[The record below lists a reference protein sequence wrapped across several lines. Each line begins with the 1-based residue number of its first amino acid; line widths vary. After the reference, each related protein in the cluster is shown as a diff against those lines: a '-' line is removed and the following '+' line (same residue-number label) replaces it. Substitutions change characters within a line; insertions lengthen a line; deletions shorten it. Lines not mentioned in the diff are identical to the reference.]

1 MREWY
6 ESRSFLELKKA
17 LTTTTEVEVTP
28 ENTEAITAL
37 YKRTMET
44 DKNRELSLDCLS
56 TLIDLSKEVVWLSDA
71 IKAAGKEDFI
81 WSDKETFGLFLGN
94 FPGKKLPA
102 VLALTLEAKGL
113 DWYAD
118 LAIDL
123 PHRLWKSV
131 TKVLEDAKLGD
142 DCLVERI
149 EYKFSQK
156 QATADQM
163 LWVWKSKLPIET
175 KQRLITHTNL
185 FIIVSKPVIKNFIKA
200 RRQLIELISNN
211 DKFLEFLL
219 NKGDKKKVKSFL
231 EHVQTYGSRAGIDAK
246 RMQLRI
252 ADLFPNA
259 QKDLEKNAAK
269 KRKQAGPTIDQ
280 LITSPASYAEYQL
293 KLKEITDELPE
304 NKKQIQRAREFGD
317 FSENSE
323 LDAANER
330 RDYLLSRQAELTKML
345 EEVQPF
351 NFSEIKIE
359 DTIELGT
366 TVKIKAD
373 GKETTY
379 HILGCWDSD
388 PDKKIV
394 SSGADLTYKLYGKKV
409 GDKVILPN
417 GKKAEIVSVSNLDKK
432 IAKIINTVPSK

>member
-17 LTTTTEVEVTP
+17 LTTVTEVEVTP
-28 ENTEAITAL
+28 EYTEAIADL
-37 YKRTMET
+37 YRKTMET

-56 TLIDLSKEVVWLSDA
+56 TLIDLSKQVAWLAEA

-81 WSDKETFGLFLGN
+81 WSDLETFGLFLGN
-94 FPGKKLPA
+94 FPGKKLPSI
-102 VLALTLEAKGL
+102 LALTLEAKGL
-113 DWYAD
+113 EWYSD

-131 TKVLEDAKLGD
+131 SKVLADAGYTEES
-142 DCLVERI
+142 LVSRI
-149 EYKFSQK
+149 EYKFSKK

-163 LWVWKSKLPIET
+163 LWVWKSKLPLET
-175 KQRLITHTNL
+175 KERLITHTNL

-200 RRQLIELISNN
+200 RRQLVELISNN
-211 DKFLEFLL
+211 DKFLSFLL

-231 EHVQTYGSRAGIDAK
+231 EHLQTYGSRAGIDAK

-259 QKDLEKNAAK
+259 QKDLEKTAAK
-269 KRKQAGPTIDQ
+269 KRKEAGPSIDM
-280 LITSPASYAEYQL
+280 LITSPASYAEYQQ
-293 KLKEITDELPE
+293 KLKEINDELPE
-304 NKKQIQRAREFGD
+304 NKLQIQRAREFGD

-330 RDYLLSRQAELTKML
+330 RDYLLARQAELTKSL
-345 EEVQPF
+345 NDVKPF
-351 NFSEIKIE
+351 NFSEIKIGNS
-359 DTIELGT
+359 IELGT
-366 TVKIKAD
+366 SVTILAD

-379 HILGCWDSD
+379 HILGCWDSN
-388 PDKKIV
+388 PDEKIV

-417 GKKAEIVSVSNLDKK
+417 GKKAEIVSISNLDKK
-432 IAKIINTVPSK
+432 IAKIVNKVPGK

>member
-17 LTTTTEVEVTP
+17 LVTTTEVEITP
-28 ENTEAITAL
+28 ENTEAITDL
-37 YKRTMET
+37 YKKTMET

-56 TLIDLSKEVVWLSDA
+56 TLIDISKEVAWLSEA
-71 IKAAGKEDFI
+71 IKAAGKENFI
-81 WSDKETFGLFLGN
+81 WSDQDTFGLFLGN

-102 VLALTLEAKGL
+102 VLALTLETKGL
-113 DWYAD
+113 EWYAD

-131 TKVLEDAKLGD
+131 SKVLEDAKMGD

-149 EYKFSQK
+149 EFKFSKK

-163 LWVWKSKLPIET
+163 LWLWKSKLPTET
-175 KQRLITHTNL
+175 KERLITHTNL

-211 DKFLEFLL
+211 DKFLGFLL

-231 EHVQTYGSRAGIDAK
+231 EHVQTYGTRAGIDAK

-269 KRKQAGPTIDQ
+269 KRKQAGPTIDL
-280 LITSPASYAEYQL
+280 LITSPASYAEYQG
-293 KLKEITDELPE
+293 KLKEIVEELPE
-304 NKKQIQRAREFGD
+304 NKIQIQRAREFGD

-330 RDYLLSRQAELTKML
+330 RDYLLARQSELTKIL
-345 EEVQPF
+345 DEVKPF
-351 NFSEIKIE
+351 NFAEIKIE

-366 TVKIKAD
+366 TVKIVAEK
-373 GKETTY
+373 KEITY
-379 HILGCWDSD
+379 HILGCWDSN
-388 PDKKIV
+388 PDEMIV

-409 GDKVILPN
+409 GSKVILPN
-417 GKKAEIVSVSNLDKK
+417 GKKAEILSISALDKK
-432 IAKIINTVPSK
+432 IAKIVNTVPGK

>member
-6 ESRSFLELKKA
+6 ESRSFLELKNA
-17 LTTTTEVEVTP
+17 LVTTTEVEITP
-28 ENTEAITAL
+28 ENTEAIANL
-37 YKRTMET
+37 YRKTMET

-56 TLIDLSKEVVWLSDA
+56 TLIDISKKVDWLSEA

-81 WSDKETFGLFLGN
+81 WSDQETFGLFLGN

-102 VLALTLEAKGL
+102 VLALTLETKGTE
-113 DWYAD
+113 WYAD

-131 TKVLEDAKLGD
+131 SKVLEDANLGD
-142 DCLVERI
+142 DCLIERI
-149 EYKFSQK
+149 EYKFSKK

-163 LWVWKSKLPIET
+163 LWLWKSKLPAET
-175 KQRLITHTNL
+175 KERLITHTNL

-211 DKFLEFLL
+211 DKFLAFLL
-219 NKGDKKKVKSFL
+219 QKGDKKKVKSFL

-269 KRKQAGPTIDQ
+269 KRKQAGPTIDM
-280 LITSPASYAEYQL
+280 LITSPASYADYQG
-293 KLKEITDELPE
+293 KLQEVNTELPE
-304 NKKQIQRAREFGD
+304 NKIQIQRAREFGD

-330 RDYLLSRQAELTKML
+330 RDFLLARQAELTKIL
-345 EEVQPF
+345 DEVKPF
-351 NFSEIKIE
+351 DFSEIKIE

-366 TVKIKAD
+366 TVKISAD
-373 GKETTY
+373 GKEVTY
-379 HILGCWDSD
+379 HILGCWDSN
-388 PDKKIV
+388 PDEKIV

-409 GDKVILPN
+409 GNKVILPN
-417 GKKAEIVSVSNLDKK
+417 GKKAEILSISPIDKK
-432 IAKIINTVPSK
+432 IAKIVNTVPGK